1 MNSYRLMINTPAQGG
16 WNMAVDEAILESVSS
31 GAELPTLR
39 LYAWQPAC
47 LSLGF
52 SQSIQ
57 DVDQKR
63 LEEFGWGLVRRMTGG
78 RAILHTDELTYSLIA
93 PSHNAL
99 VAGTL
104 LESYNRIARGLLKAL
119 HNLGLSVEIN
129 EHEPGL
135 NSNSAGPVCFE
146 VPSAY
151 EITIHGKKL
160 IGSAQARRKQGVLQH
175 GTLPL
180 SGELGRI
187 TQVLNFK
194 DEPERQ
200 DAQKR
205 LLERATTVENVLSR
219 KVSWEEAAQAF
230 ISAFKDE
237 LNLEFEQGDLSK
249 SEQDRASELADT
261 KYSRWDWT
269 GRV

>member
-1 MNSYRLMINTPAQGG
+1 MNSYRLMIDTPAQGG

-52 SQSIQ
+52 SQSFQ
-57 DVDQKR
+57 DVDQEH
-63 LEEFGWGLVRRMTGG
+63 LLEFGWGLVRRMTGG
-78 RAILHTDELTYSLIA
+78 RAILHTDELTYSVIA
-93 PSHNAL
+93 PSHESL
-99 VAGTL
+99 VVGTL
-104 LESYNRIARGLLKAL
+104 LESYHRIARGLVRAL
-119 HNLGLSVEIN
+119 RNLDLSVEIN
-129 EHEPGL
+129 EHDPGL
-135 NSNSAGPVCFE
+135 NSNAAGPVCFE
-146 VPSAY
+146 VPSAF

-175 GTLPL
+175 GSLPL
-180 SGELGRI
+180 HGDLGRI

-194 DEPERQ
+194 DNLERQ

-205 LLERATTVENVLSR
+205 LLERATTVENVLGR

-237 LNLEFEQGDLSK
+237 LNLEFEQGDLTK
-249 SEQDRASELADT
+249 SEQDRAIELVGI
-261 KYSRWDWT
+261 KYSQQEWT